1 MFEKSSHV
9 LNKRSLIKNRLE
21 SYYIGG
27 SDANLLMAG
36 KLVQLYMRKK
46 NLKLNKHIKSPNTIP
61 KQTSAVATKIGMC
74 TEDINLDFLQK
85 SIEQEIHRKITV
97 DPDDKSPWLRSS
109 LDGMTDETHTPCE
122 AKHTNQFTTFEDV
135 VIRYYPQ
142 LQHYLFHTQKD
153 SMYLSVFFGN
163 NTFLYASI
171 DADYKYQKIL
181 MDTEEWF
188 YMHLIEN
195 KIPTS
200 ANSYIARINIKNKI
214 KTIDIKNPFNSNFI
228 YKKPIS

>member
-1 MFEKSSHV
+1 M
-9 LNKRSLIKNRLE
+9 RSLSENRSE
-21 SYYIGG
+21 NCYIGG

-36 KLVQLYMRKK
+36 KFVQLYARKK
-46 NLKLNKHIKSPNTIP
+46 NLKLSKYKKSANTIP
-61 KQTSAVATKIGMC
+61 KQTSTVATKMGMC
-74 TEDINLDFLQK
+74 TEDINLDFLQN

-135 VIRYYPQ
+135 VTRCYPQ
-142 LQHYLFHTQKD
+142 LQHYMFHTQKD
-153 SMYLSVFFGN
+153 NMYLSVFFGN

-181 MDTEEWF
+181 MDREEWF
-188 YMHLIEN
+188 YIHLMEN
-195 KIPTS
+195 KIPTN

-214 KTIDIKNPFNSNFI
+214 KTIDIQNPFNSNFI
-228 YKKPIS
+228 SKTPIN

>member
-1 MFEKSSHV
+1 MTSFSENTS
-9 LNKRSLIKNRLE
+9 KN
-21 SYYIGG
+21 YYIGG

-36 KLVQLYMRKK
+36 KLAQLYVRKK
-46 NLKLNKHIKSPNTIP
+46 KLKLNKYKKSESTIP
-61 KQTSAVATKIGMC
+61 KQTSTVATKIGMC
-74 TEDINLDFLQK
+74 TEDINLDFLQS
-85 SIEQEIHRKITV
+85 SIEQEIFRKITV
-97 DPDDKSPWLRSS
+97 DPDDKRPWMSSS

-135 VIRYYPQ
+135 VTRCYPQ

-171 DADYKYQKIL
+171 DADYQYQKIL
-181 MDTEEWF
+181 LDAEEWF
-188 YMHLIEN
+188 YIHLIEN
-195 KIPTS
+195 KLPTS

-214 KTIDIKNPFNSNFI
+214 KSIDIQNPFNSNFI
-228 YKKPIS
+228 SNHNKKVVWLE